1 MLAAATS
8 GRLDTEEAAGP
19 YLACRGWAPGFAE
32 GSGGGGSL
40 ASIFEA
46 RPLARELHRSGRC

>member
-19 YLACRGWAPGFAE
+19 YLACRGLAPDSAE
-32 GSGGGGSL
+32 GSGGGSL

-46 RPLARELHRSGRC
+46 RPLARELHRSGRG